1 MHVQPRSRLARN
13 MCFLDVTV
21 SSYRVSLWSG
31 YGSGAYIFVVGATSN
46 EEREGIF
53 ERIPPHIAFLRALAY
68 PSAVPKRNIFGPFSR
83 QLTQRPKHE
92 MENS

>member
-46 EEREGIF
+46 DEREGIF
-53 ERIPPHIAFLRALAY
+53 ERIPPRRFFAG
-68 PSAVPKRNIFGPFSR
+68 FGISFRSS
-83 QLTQRPKHE
+83 QKKYLW
-92 MENS
+92 SL